1 MDIIDRFD
9 SLNSG
14 SGSALENRY
23 RLGADAQGRRG
34 REEEGGRE
42 E

>member
-1 MDIIDRFD
+1 MDVIDRFD
-9 SLNSG
+9 SLN